1 MEQFYLEEPSL
12 KRKNEVINY
21 IQEHFKYNSDINGS
35 GGLDS
40 SYENYE
46 DWLKELEKIKN
57 PETCP
62 KNYCPGIEYFLIRQN
77 DNKLVGMINLR
88 WNLNESLLKH
98 GGHIGYGI
106 RPLERRKGYNKIN
119 LYLCLIKARGLG
131 LDKVLLTA
139 YDDNIGSVK
148 TIISLGGKLENKII
162 EESRT
167 LGRYWIDVDK
177 SLHDY
182 KETYKPYIYIKK

>member
-62 KNYCPGIEYFLIRQN
+62 KNYCPGIEYFLIRQKICRFWNTMRFYERFN
-77 DNKLVGMINLR
+77 DFWHL
-88 WNLNESLLKH
+88 
-98 GGHIGYGI
+98 
-106 RPLERRKGYNKIN
+106 
-119 LYLCLIKARGLG
+119 
-131 LDKVLLTA
+131 
-139 YDDNIGSVK
+139 
-148 TIISLGGKLENKII
+148 
-162 EESRT
+162 
-167 LGRYWIDVDK
+167 
-177 SLHDY
+177 
-182 KETYKPYIYIKK
+182 TYKRVIIQTN